1 MTVIPQPVSA
11 TPGSA
16 RGTRLRS
23 LAMICWSFV
32 TVAGLLLPQV
42 VSTFYLALLISA
54 VLLAISAV
62 GIGFLLRYCGLVMF
76 GVAAF
81 IGLPAYLLGISLMVL
96 KLNITVAVLVAL
108 LGSALFALLVG
119 ALIVRARPLPFTM
132 LTLALGQMLKS
143 VVTLQTLR
151 SVTGGDDGLSVTFS
165 GSFMGMM
172 QADYLHP
179 TTFWYPAWL
188 TLALAILVL
197 SIAGHSRFG
206 QVLSAIKANE
216 ERMRFSGFNTY
227 GPRLAAFVLCCIII
241 SLSGVLMTLNSGFI
255 SPDLLD
261 FGFGGNALLAMLIGG
276 GGSVL
281 GPVVGALLHTWGQNL
296 FGTTGHLELLTGIGV
311 IVVISLFPAGLIGLA
326 QSFSKM
332 VSKLQKRREGK
343 HAENR

>member
-1 MTVIPQPVSA
+1 MTAIPEPVSA
-11 TPGSA
+11 APNSA
-16 RGTRLRS
+16 RGLRLRS
-23 LAMICWSFV
+23 LAAIAWIFV
-32 TVAGLLLPQV
+32 TVTGLLMPQIA
-42 VSTFYLALLISA
+42 SGFYLALLINA

-81 IGLPAYLLGISLMVL
+81 IGLPAYLLGTSLMVL
-96 KLNITVAVLVAL
+96 KWNIAVAVLVAL
-108 LGSALFALLVG
+108 SGSALFALLVG

-143 VVTLQTLR
+143 IATLQILR
-151 SVTGGDDGLSVTFS
+151 SVTGGDDGLTVTFR
-165 GSFMGMM
+165 GSFVGMT
-172 QADYLHP
+172 QADFMSP
-179 TTFWYPAWL
+179 ATFWYPAWL

-206 QVLSAIKANE
+206 QVLSAITANE

-227 GPRLAAFVLCCIII
+227 VPRLAAFVLCCVIV
-241 SLSGVLMTLNSGFI
+241 SLSGVLMTLNSGFV

-276 GGSVL
+276 SGSVL
-281 GPVVGALLHTWGQNL
+281 GPVLGALLHTWGQNL

-311 IVVISLFPAGLIGLA
+311 IVVISLFPSGLIGIA
-326 QSFSKM
+326 QGFSKM
-332 VSKLQKRREGK
+332 MSPKRREAQ
-343 HAENR
+343 HAENS